1 MRKKPGLLFFS
12 VMGALPPSVFLSLD
26 KTERR
31 SPRALRSSLPGHS
44 LRSPLGASHPR
55 RPGSTKAQAASLSRS
70 AGGIPEGLVR
80 RPKQTDAQPLIFFRA
95 PSRISRATLPQ
106 RPAAMVVRGSGRCL
120 TPFPLE
126 NLQAGQGARNGT
138 YRRDDRAGHA
148 SEGRNPQKMA
158 GSGGGAMAGRR
169 MSLLAC
175 DLSAGQEEPWRR
187 LLQELSEAGRKEKE
201 EFAKSRRRLGI
212 SVESVWLVPTK
223 PSGGGLTVV
232 YLEAEDPEWVLRELA
247 ASDAPFDSGYGT
259 QMRKLFGFDPAR
271 LRAAASGELLAW
283 HDDARGEPEASKRA

>member
-1 MRKKPGLLFFS
+1 
-12 VMGALPPSVFLSLD
+12 
-26 KTERR
+26 
-31 SPRALRSSLPGHS
+31 
-44 LRSPLGASHPR
+44 
-55 RPGSTKAQAASLSRS
+55 
-70 AGGIPEGLVR
+70 
-80 RPKQTDAQPLIFFRA
+80 
-95 PSRISRATLPQ
+95 
-106 RPAAMVVRGSGRCL
+106 L

-126 NLQAGQGARNGT
+126 NLTNSPRGLATEGTAGTIEPGT
-138 YRRDDRAGHA
+138 PD
-148 SEGRNPQKMA
+148 EERNPQKMA

-169 MSLLAC
+169 SLLLAC
-175 DLSAGQEEPWRR
+175 DLSVGQEEPWRR
-187 LLQELSEAGRKEKE
+187 LLQELSEAGLKEKE

-271 LRAAASGELLAW
+271 LGRAASGELLYAW
-283 HDDARGEPEASKRA
+283 RDDARGDPEALKSP